1 MPFSQVAIME
11 DRGSPVGESPATFKE
26 ALNGADNG
34 ATNGN
39 GKQQKID
46 VIAQWVDMK
55 AAENMNSRAAIA
67 DAKRQGLK
75 SPLSRSSGSLP
86 RPPSDELQQLIGL
99 ANDIQN
105 AQKAAKLSD
114 VADSGWLH
122 WSFCAACSTVG
133 AAYGISKAVWNNL
146 PNISS
151 GSSEKDDGTAGTEE

>member
-1 MPFSQVAIME
+1 MPLSQVAMTE
-11 DRGSPVGESPATFKE
+11 ERRPPEGEAPAK
-26 ALNGADNG
+26 ASNGADSAG
-34 ATNGN
+34 ANGN
-39 GKQQKID
+39 GKQQKVD

-105 AQKAAKLSD
+105 AQKAARLSD

-133 AAYGISKAVWNNL
+133 AAYGISKAVWSNL
-146 PNISS
+146 PSLSS
-151 GSSEKDDGTAGTEE
+151 GSTEKDSEGATAPEE